1 MNAKD
6 QPTGK
11 PCCAP
16 ARGVARPQSAQTYAA
31 DKTAPQPD
39 TVTIPVGQSWIGTDR
54 PELKIDG
61 EAPFRK
67 SKLKPF
73 RMDATTVTQDR
84 FADFVDATG
93 YVTEAERLGDSF
105 VFSGLATKGALK
117 SPSVPGTPWWLMVKG
132 ANWRAIYGPRSE
144 ANADP
149 LHPVVHVSWNDANA
163 FATWAG
169 GRLPSEAEWEHA
181 ARGGQGDVRFP
192 WGDTEPNDIDHFP
205 CNIWQGRFP
214 DQNLCRDGFMGTAP
228 VRSFAPNPYGLYN
241 MVGNV
246 WEWTSQP
253 FKVTSLKKNA
263 RRVHGGKVGFKTIKG
278 GSFLCH
284 PSYCYRYRIAARSA
298 TSPDSAMS
306 HQGFR
311 LVYDTD

>member
-1 MNAKD
+1 MNTPNE
-6 QPTGK
+6 PTGK

-16 ARGVARPQSAQTYAA
+16 VRNDTTPSPAETFAAENGTSA
-31 DKTAPQPD
+31 PD
-39 TVTIPVGQSWIGTDR
+39 IVTIPGGPSWIGTDQ

-67 SKLKPF
+67 SKVRPF
-73 RMDATTVTQDR
+73 KMDATTVTQER
-84 FADFVDATG
+84 FTAFVDATG

-105 VFSGLATKGALK
+105 VFKGLLSGANLNA
-117 SPSVPGTPWWLMVKG
+117 PSVRGTPWWLVVKR
-132 ANWRAIYGPRSE
+132 ANWRATFGPGSE
-144 ANADP
+144 ADANP
-149 LHPVVHVSWNDANA
+149 QHPVVHVSWNDANA
-163 FATWAG
+163 FASWAG

-192 WGDTEPNDIDHFP
+192 WGNDEPNDIDHFP

-214 DQNLCRDGFMGTAP
+214 DQNLGRDGYIGTAP
-228 VRSFAPNPYGLYN
+228 ARSFAPNSYGLYN
-241 MVGNV
+241 MVGNI
-246 WEWTSQP
+246 WEWTAQP
-253 FKVTSLKKNA
+253 FKMKSLKKNA
-263 RRVHGGKVGFKTIKG
+263 KRVHGGKIGFKTIKG

-306 HQGFR
+306 HQVFR
-311 LVYDTD
+311 LVYDCD